1 MARNITVSFEDGT
14 SHVYQ
19 NAPDT
24 LTPEMVQ
31 ERAQKDFGK
40 SVVSLDGGRGAT
52 GGIPI
57 GRQGAAGIPTETGAN
72 LIPTATQPRSMFER
86 VMGNIETLPA
96 LAGGAVGGLV
106 APIAQLGHEML
117 GGQAFTPEG
126 KAAAAKFGQQV
137 SGQFYQPRT
146 PEAQRNVQA
155 VGEFMAPMV
164 GVPMGALG
172 DLGRAT
178 APATRAIGDV
188 ARSEGS
194 LVKGAIAAPL
204 EARAARIQE
213 GRVAQSYANAP
224 TIEAAQ
230 AAQRIGAAV
239 NPAVSNPTLANRVKG
254 AMAGPTVVEEK
265 LAKDNVSAVT
275 NKVREDLG
283 VPVNKPLDKTAIET
297 ALDTASKPYDVVR
310 QMPTLVPDANVI
322 QSIEALRKP
331 ASAVAKGKV
340 EASNAL
346 INNMLEEV
354 RQGRSGADIL
364 TDIRQL
370 RAEANSIYKRRDKGL
385 NVPTAAEIAE
395 ADTRTGIAKAYEQL
409 IDSNVTDPKTL
420 GDLQAART
428 KMAQIYDHERALDYG
443 QQKIDPQAY
452 AKMYDERKGN
462 MTGVG
467 ADIGKAASV
476 FPSVFTLTPAAE
488 GALPRLSRAGAA
500 GALGAALGSPFGPM
514 GAAAGLAAGTGTGAI
529 AGGLAAKR
537 IGTPAYQAAH
547 AIPKDYR
554 PPVNM
559 LRPVEPSVTTNSL
572 VPYNYAQS
580 VVMPGEQP
588 NFVFG
593 RPEAQVTAGMP
604 QGGPAQLAAPSAQ
617 GTMNA
622 LRTEQARAGEMSRTL
637 GQQAEAAQAAQAAAA
652 PRQPAT
658 GGIQFD
664 LDPVTGR
671 LVPTSAGVRGA
682 TPEVFQADT
691 GASLKSATDKVAAGQ
706 QFAMSAAEKVAWDKT
721 RVDLASVAPEYKSL
735 TPKQLSTKMMDR
747 QWVADTISKIQE
759 KIAAFD
765 EIGKRAQGADAI
777 RAAVVARDKLADTL
791 MTLEETLRPP
801 RPVSGTTQG
810 PKTRDFIRNQLNP
823 SAVNPS
829 TNALAP

>member
-1 MARNITVSFEDGT
+1 MADMTEVYDALRKANATGDTASVKKLVDYIGT
-14 SHVYQ
+14 Q
-19 NAPDT
+19 P
-24 LTPEMVQ
+24 
-31 ERAQKDFGK
+31 
-40 SVVSLDGGRGAT
+40 T
-52 GGIPI
+52 GGIPV

-72 LIPTATQPRSMFER
+72 LTPTATQPRSMFER

-164 GVPMGALG
+164 GVPMSTLG
-172 DLGRAT
+172 DLGRA
-178 APATRAIGDV
+178 APPAVRAIGDA

-213 GRVAQSYANAP
+213 GRVAQSYADAP
-224 TIEAAQ
+224 TIEATQ

-239 NPAVSNPTLANRVKG
+239 NPAVSNPTLANRAKG
-254 AMAGPTVVEEK
+254 AVAGPANVESK
-265 LAKDNVSAVT
+265 LAKNNVAAVT
-275 NKVREDLG
+275 NTVREDLG
-283 VPVNKPLDKTAIET
+283 VPPEGRLDKAAVDA
-297 ALDTASKPYDVVR
+297 ALDVASKPADFIR
-310 QMPTLVPDANVI
+310 TIPKMEPSGEVI
-322 QSIEALRKP
+322 TAIKSVEKPALIGGKAE
-331 ASAVAKGKV
+331 ASAVRAVIGEALDGLAK
-340 EASNAL
+340 EP
-346 INNMLEEV
+346 
-354 RQGRSGADIL
+354 SGSTVLDS
-364 TDIRQL
+364 IRQL
-370 RAEANSIYKRRDKGL
+370 RRQAQGVYKARDKGIS
-385 NVPTAAEIAE
+385 PPPAADIAG
-395 ADTRTGIAKAYEQL
+395 ANARMGIADALEQM
-409 IDSNVTDPKTL
+409 IDEHAPNAQVIS
-420 GDLQAART
+420 DLRASRVRQ
-428 KMAQIYDHERALDYG
+428 AQIFDHERAIDYG
-443 QQKIDPQAY
+443 QEKIDPQAY
-452 AKMYDERKGN
+452 AKMYQERKGN

-467 ADIGKAASV
+467 GDIGQASSV
-476 FPSVFTLTPAAE
+476 FPSVFTLAPAAE
-488 GALPRLSRAGAA
+488 GAMPRLSRAGFG
-500 GALGAALGSPFGPM
+500 GALGAALGAPLGPM
-514 GAAAGLAAGTGTGAI
+514 GAAAGLAVGTGTGAI

-547 AIPKDYR
+547 AMPKDYR

-559 LRPVEPSVTTNSL
+559 LRPVEPNVVTNGL

-735 TPKQLSTKMMDR
+735 TPKQLSVKMMDR
-747 QWVADTISKIQE
+747 QWVADTIVKIQD
-759 KIAAFD
+759 KAAAFD
-765 EIGKRAQGADAI
+765 AIAKRAQGADAI
-777 RAAVVARDKLADTL
+777 RQATIAREQMMDLLA
-791 MTLEETLRPP
+791 TLEETLRPP

>member
-72 LIPTATQPRSMFER
+72 LTPTATQPRSMFER

-194 LVKGAIAAPL
+194 LVSDTVTNALAN
-204 EARAARIQE
+204 RAAKTQAANIA
-213 GRVAQSYANAP
+213 GSYAAAP
-224 TIEAAQ
+224 TIDAAQ

-239 NPAVSNPTLANRVKG
+239 NPAVSNPTLANRLKG
-254 AMAGPTVVEEK
+254 AVAGPANVEEK
-265 LAKDNVSAVT
+265 LAKNNTVAVT

-283 VPVNKPLDKTAIET
+283 VSANQPLDKAAIET

-310 QMPTLVPDANVI
+310 EMPTLTPDASVI
-322 QSIEALRKP
+322 KTIEDLRKP

-346 INNMLEEV
+346 INNVLDEV
-354 RQGRSGADIL
+354 KQGRSGADIL

-370 RAEANSIYKRRDKGL
+370 RSEANSIYKRRDKGL
-385 NVPTAAEIAE
+385 NIPTPAEIAE
-395 ADTRTGIAKAYEQL
+395 ADTRTGIAKAYEQM
-409 IDSNVTDPKTL
+409 IDSNVTDPKVL
-420 GDLQAART
+420 SDLQAART

-443 QQKIDPQAY
+443 QQKVDPQAY
-452 AKMYDERKGN
+452 AKMYQERKGN

-467 ADIGKAASV
+467 GDIGLAASN
-476 FPSVFTLTPAAE
+476 FPSVFTLNPITE

-500 GALGAALGSPFGPM
+500 GALGAALGSPLGPM
-514 GAAAGLAAGTGTGAI
+514 GYAAGLAAGTGTGAI

-554 PPVNM
+554 GNN
-559 LRPVEPSVTTNSL
+559 LRP
-572 VPYNYAQS
+572 
-580 VVMPGEQP
+580 
-588 NFVFG
+588 
-593 RPEAQVTAGMP
+593 
-604 QGGPAQLAAPSAQ
+604 
-617 GTMNA
+617 
-622 LRTEQARAGEMSRTL
+622 
-637 GQQAEAAQAAQAAAA
+637 
-652 PRQPAT
+652 
-658 GGIQFD
+658 
-664 LDPVTGR
+664 
-671 LVPTSAGVRGA
+671 
-682 TPEVFQADT
+682 
-691 GASLKSATDKVAAGQ
+691 
-706 QFAMSAAEKVAWDKT
+706 
-721 RVDLASVAPEYKSL
+721 
-735 TPKQLSTKMMDR
+735 
-747 QWVADTISKIQE
+747 
-759 KIAAFD
+759 
-765 EIGKRAQGADAI
+765 
-777 RAAVVARDKLADTL
+777 
-791 MTLEETLRPP
+791 
-801 RPVSGTTQG
+801 
-810 PKTRDFIRNQLNP
+810 
-823 SAVNPS
+823 VNPS